1 MIFIDSGACKMKVTI
16 ATDSFKGSATSMEV
30 AEAIER
36 GIHRVNKEIIC
47 DKYPVADGGEGLID
61 TLRQENDEIVNIE
74 VHGPLF
80 EKRNAYYLKR
90 DNMAVIEMAAASGLP
105 LVPEEKRNP
114 LNTTTLGT
122 GELMLHALENG
133 CTELIIGIGGSA
145 TNDGGI
151 GLLSALGAKF
161 LNENKKVLTPDGK
174 ALKDIREV
182 DLSGMSSL
190 LNNANIRVACDVDNP
205 LCGENGCSA
214 IYGPQKGATKQI
226 VSDMDGWLCNLSKI
240 SNKEDVAQLAG
251 AGAAGGLGFALKG
264 FCGAELESGITLV
277 LDLIGIGES
286 LKDSSLVIT
295 GEGKIDGQSVRGK
308 VPVGVAS
315 LAAKYNLPVIAMAG
329 DIGSGTEVLY
339 EHGLSAIVSTTNAAM
354 PLAKAMA
361 RSLELTEDA
370 AFRTWH
376 LIEMAQKIK

>member
-1 MIFIDSGACKMKVTI
+1 MKVTI
-16 ATDSFKGSATSMEV
+16 ATDSFKGSASSLEV
-30 AEAIER
+30 ASAIER
-36 GIHRVNKEIIC
+36 GIHRVNPNIIC
-47 DKYPVADGGEGLID
+47 DKYPVADGGEGLIE
-61 TLRQENDEIVNIE
+61 TLKIEGDEIVSIN

-80 EKRNAYYLKR
+80 EETKAYYLKR

-105 LVPEEKRNP
+105 MVPEDKRNP

-122 GELMLHALENG
+122 GELMRHALENG

-151 GLLSALGAKF
+151 GLLQALGAKF
-161 LNENKKVLTPDGK
+161 LDKNNQQLTPSGK
-174 ALKDIREV
+174 SLENITRV
-182 DLSGMSSL
+182 DLSELSAL
-190 LNNANIRVACDVDNP
+190 VAKADIRVACDVDNP

-226 VSDMDGWLCNLSKI
+226 IKDMDGWLNNFAKV
-240 SNKEDVAQLAG
+240 SNKEDVAKLPG
-251 AGAAGGLGFALKG
+251 SGAAGGLGFALSG
-264 FCGAELESGITLV
+264 FCGAKLESGITLV
-277 LDLIGIGES
+277 LDLIGIGAS

-315 LAAKYNLPVIAMAG
+315 LAAKYNLPVIALAG
-329 DIGSGTEVLY
+329 DIGEGTEILY
-339 EHGLSAIVSTTNAAM
+339 SHGLSAIVSTTNAAM
-354 PLAKAMA
+354 PLAQAMK

-376 LIEMAQKIK
+376 LIEMAKKIK

>member
-1 MIFIDSGACKMKVTI
+1 MKVTI
-16 ATDSFKGSATSMEV
+16 ATDSFKGSATSIEV
-30 AEAIER
+30 ARAIER
-36 GIHRVNKEIIC
+36 GIHRVNPNIIC
-47 DKYPVADGGEGLID
+47 DKFPVADGGEGLIQ
-61 TLRQENDEIVNIE
+61 TLQKEGDEIISLK

-80 EKRNAYYLKR
+80 EDIEAYYLKR
-90 DNMAVIEMAAASGLP
+90 GTTAVIEMALASGLP
-105 LVPEEKRNP
+105 MVPEEKRNP
-114 LNTTTLGT
+114 LNTTSFGT
-122 GELMLHALENG
+122 GELLSDALEKG

-161 LNENKKVLTPDGK
+161 YDKNKKELKPDGK
-174 ALKDIREV
+174 ALQEIQSV
-182 DLSGMSSL
+182 DFSNLNPL
-190 LNNANIRVACDVDNP
+190 LKKSNIRVACDVDNP

-214 IYGPQKGATKQI
+214 IYGPQKGATPEI
-226 VSDMDGWLCNLSKI
+226 VDIMDKSLRNFAKI
-240 SNKEDVAQLAG
+240 SNKEDIAEIAG
-251 AGAAGGLGFALKG
+251 AGAAGGLGFALCS
-264 FCGAELESGITLV
+264 FCGAKLESGITLV

-315 LAAKYNLPVIAMAG
+315 LARKYNLEVIAFAG
-329 DIGSGTEVLY
+329 DIGSETEILY
-339 EHGLSAIVSTTNAAM
+339 EYGISAIVSTTNSAM
-354 PLAKAMA
+354 PLKTAME

>member
-1 MIFIDSGACKMKVTI
+1 MKVTI
-16 ATDSFKGSATSMEV
+16 ATDSFKGSASSLEV
-30 AEAIER
+30 ASAIEK
-36 GIHRVNKEIIC
+36 GIHRVNPNIVC
-47 DKYPVADGGEGLID
+47 DKYPVADGGEGLIE
-61 TLRQENDEIVNIE
+61 TLKEEGDEIVTIN

-80 EKRNAYYLKR
+80 EETKAYYLKR
-90 DNMAVIEMAAASGLP
+90 DKMAVIEMATASGLP
-105 LVPEEKRNP
+105 MVPEDQRNP

-122 GELMLHALENG
+122 GELMRHALENG

-151 GLLSALGAKF
+151 GLLQALGAKF
-161 LNENKKVLTPDGK
+161 LDNNNQQLTPNGK
-174 ALKDIREV
+174 SLENIAKV
-182 DLSGMSSL
+182 DLSDLSPL
-190 LNNANIRVACDVDNP
+190 VAKAEIRIACDVDNP

-226 VSDMDGWLCNLSKI
+226 IKDMDKWLNNFAKI
-240 SNKEDVAQLAG
+240 AGKEDIAQLPG
-251 AGAAGGLGFALKG
+251 SGAAGGLGFSLSG
-264 FCGAELESGITLV
+264 FCGAKLESGITLV
-277 LDLIGIGES
+277 LDLIGIGKS

-315 LAAKYNLPVIAMAG
+315 LAAKYNLPVVAFAG
-329 DIGSGTEVLY
+329 DIGDGTEVLY
-339 EHGLSAIVSTTNAAM
+339 NHGLSAIVSTTNAAM
-354 PLAKAMA
+354 PLAQAMK

-376 LIEMAQKIK
+376 LIEMAQRIK

>member
-1 MIFIDSGACKMKVTI
+1 MKVTI
-16 ATDSFKGSATSMEV
+16 ATDSFKGSATSIEV
-30 AEAIER
+30 ARAIER
-36 GIHRVNKEIIC
+36 GIHRVNPNIIC
-47 DKYPVADGGEGLID
+47 DKFPVADGGEGLIQ
-61 TLRQENDEIVNIE
+61 TLQKEGDEIISLQ

-80 EKRNAYYLKR
+80 EYVEANYLKR
-90 DNMAVIEMAAASGLP
+90 GTTAVIEMATASGLP
-105 LVPEEKRNP
+105 MVPEEKRNP
-114 LNTTTLGT
+114 LNTTSFGT
-122 GELMLHALENG
+122 GELLLDALEKG

-161 LNENKKVLTPDGK
+161 YDKNKKELIPDGK
-174 ALKDIREV
+174 ALQEIQSV
-182 DLSGMSSL
+182 DFSNLNPL
-190 LNNANIRVACDVDNP
+190 LNKSNIRVACDVDNP

-214 IYGPQKGATKQI
+214 IYGPQKGATPEI
-226 VSDMDGWLCNLSKI
+226 VDIMDKSLRNLAKI
-240 SNKEDVAQLAG
+240 SNKEDIAEMAG
-251 AGAAGGLGFALKG
+251 AGAAGGLGFALCS
-264 FCGAELESGITLV
+264 FCGAKLESGITLV

-315 LAAKYNLPVIAMAG
+315 LARKYNLEVIAFAG
-329 DIGSGTEVLY
+329 DIGSETEVLY
-339 EHGLSAIVSTTNAAM
+339 EYGISAIVSTTNSAM
-354 PLAKAMA
+354 PLKTAME